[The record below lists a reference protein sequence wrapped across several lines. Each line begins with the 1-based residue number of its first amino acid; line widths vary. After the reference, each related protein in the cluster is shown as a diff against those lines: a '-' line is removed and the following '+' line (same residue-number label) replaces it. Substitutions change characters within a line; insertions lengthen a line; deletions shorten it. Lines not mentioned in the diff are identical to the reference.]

1 MSQSTAAS
9 TPAGPSAPPSSS
21 TPSSHP
27 QLAPGTF
34 RPILP
39 LLDEILSV
47 LQGQA
52 TSEKPVGGIEA
63 GESVAKKARELH
75 SAMEGMRSAAMNLPG
90 GHLSVE
96 EIRRLESL
104 LEAEGD
110 KRRAV
115 LRAFAEAD
123 MPATEAL
130 GVGGSET
137 VMNTAAPTPMVDGLQ
152 GGTAE

>member
-63 GESVAKKARELH
+63 GESVAKKVRRVNGIGAGVI
-75 SAMEGMRSAAMNLPG
+75 APMRLDDFLSLTQAGVTSTPSSPLRPL
-90 GHLSVE
+90 GHLRS
-96 EIRRLESL
+96 
-104 LEAEGD
+104 
-110 KRRAV
+110 
-115 LRAFAEAD
+115 
-123 MPATEAL
+123 
-130 GVGGSET
+130 
-137 VMNTAAPTPMVDGLQ
+137 
-152 GGTAE
+152 